1 MTTAA
6 QTVVVLLLVL
16 AIVTTTYAQCSTSAD
31 LGSNGCCSNDRCP
44 SSCSNQGFSTI
55 NGRVSCTCTG
65 CPGGGSTGSTGTGSS
80 DSGASSTGSGAEAAP
95 PSSLQCSNGQA
106 PLDVSGCC
114 ADSCRCPPGSSQQ
127 GRASANGLTT
137 CTCGSSSAADGC
149 TSTESDDGEELTT
162 KADDDDRYTFLAI
175 YFGLMAAMF
184 VAVKCLIKDS
194 TQGKP
199 GTEPEPAPEPE
210 PEPEAGAK
218 RKMIKLVFGVIDD
231 RTGSQMGLIN
241 YFMRNHDLLKLC
253 FDDTETVGE
262 IRRKGSRFKTARFA
276 FVLCFTV
283 AVALM
288 FQSLSIEATT
298 QVASTRCT
306 ENEGGRS
313 SMVQQQTIT
322 QGGDGGG
329 MSFSDAGGWKVVG
342 MSMIFKQAEGPIGD
356 KTLAAFKAKKAF
368 TEYAILRSFVHLVGF
383 VMAIALGVVQT
394 ADGQTTQYVQRY
406 CDAEDPGPSSE
417 AEAGVAGIYIQA
429 VLTTAVA
436 NWIFVD
442 NLKFLLKY
450 YVGAWL
456 LAKDEGTDGVSLK
469 AVTSAPQGREP
480 AVETEQPQPIAMDQ
494 VSVAISASAPV
505 NSVAAVKSAR
515 RNATQR
521 ALKIELQ
528 PLTVGELRKK
538 ASAMGVDDDV
548 IERAR
553 DGDDPKADL
562 SALIVAQAA
571 QP

>member
-16 AIVTTTYAQCSTSAD
+16 SIVTTTYAQCSTSAD

-288 FQSLSIEATT
+288 FQSLSIDATT

-313 SMVQQQTIT
+313 SMVLLTIT
-322 QGGDGGG
+322 L
-329 MSFSDAGGWKVVG
+329 FNYTRW
-342 MSMIFKQAEGPIGD
+342 
-356 KTLAAFKAKKAF
+356 
-368 TEYAILRSFVHLVGF
+368 
-383 VMAIALGVVQT
+383 
-394 ADGQTTQYVQRY
+394 
-406 CDAEDPGPSSE
+406 
-417 AEAGVAGIYIQA
+417 
-429 VLTTAVA
+429 
-436 NWIFVD
+436 
-442 NLKFLLKY
+442 
-450 YVGAWL
+450 
-456 LAKDEGTDGVSLK
+456 
-469 AVTSAPQGREP
+469 
-480 AVETEQPQPIAMDQ
+480 
-494 VSVAISASAPV
+494 
-505 NSVAAVKSAR
+505 
-515 RNATQR
+515 
-521 ALKIELQ
+521 
-528 PLTVGELRKK
+528 
-538 ASAMGVDDDV
+538 
-548 IERAR
+548 
-553 DGDDPKADL
+553 
-562 SALIVAQAA
+562 
-571 QP
+571 

>member
-1 MTTAA
+1 
-6 QTVVVLLLVL
+6 
-16 AIVTTTYAQCSTSAD
+16 
-31 LGSNGCCSNDRCP
+31 
-44 SSCSNQGFSTI
+44 
-55 NGRVSCTCTG
+55 
-65 CPGGGSTGSTGTGSS
+65 
-80 DSGASSTGSGAEAAP
+80 
-95 PSSLQCSNGQA
+95 
-106 PLDVSGCC
+106 
-114 ADSCRCPPGSSQQ
+114 
-127 GRASANGLTT
+127 
-137 CTCGSSSAADGC
+137 
-149 TSTESDDGEELTT
+149 
-162 KADDDDRYTFLAI
+162 
-175 YFGLMAAMF
+175 
-184 VAVKCLIKDS
+184 
-194 TQGKP
+194 
-199 GTEPEPAPEPE
+199 
-210 PEPEAGAK
+210 
-218 RKMIKLVFGVIDD
+218 
-231 RTGSQMGLIN
+231 
-241 YFMRNHDLLKLC
+241 
-253 FDDTETVGE
+253 
-262 IRRKGSRFKTARFA
+262 
-276 FVLCFTV
+276 
-283 AVALM
+283 
-288 FQSLSIEATT
+288 
-298 QVASTRCT
+298 
-306 ENEGGRS
+306 
-313 SMVQQQTIT
+313 
-322 QGGDGGG
+322 
-329 MSFSDAGGWKVVG
+329 
-342 MSMIFKQAEGPIGD
+342 MIFKQAEGPIGD

-368 TEYAILRSFVHLVGF
+368 TEYAILGSFVHLVGF